1 MADNNINEIENEL
14 LQLLAADRQ
23 HWVKIY
29 RLMDT
34 VEREHAY
41 TTSSYTQWV
50 NQLADKAKVH
60 VSLLWARKKAGY
72 AYEQYAIRASK
83 RGITVPELGDQQV
96 SLSPD
101 NINLAIKIAGNNDKV
116 ADELI
121 DKIVAGELH
130 RTDLKRVWDETKKE
144 RVAKGQNPYRKSRH
158 DEGKDLSAESCAV
171 TAGAILYAIQHNS
184 EWVIDN
190 EHQTMCVSEVREH
203 REKQAPCYK
212 VLPELAVRPGTS
224 HNARRIDAAVFEDLN
239 KSVHDFDVDIH
250 GIEIKVDKNDLL
262 GDHKMAEYTSYVDY
276 FWIAIPED
284 LISFAEECAMPT
296 WGILVFRNGI
306 IHVQRRAARLEAIMR
321 SDTLVEA
328 VKRL

>member
-1 MADNNINEIENEL
+1 
-14 LQLLAADRQ
+14 
-23 HWVKIY
+23 
-29 RLMDT
+29 
-34 VEREHAY
+34 
-41 TTSSYTQWV
+41 
-50 NQLADKAKVH
+50 
-60 VSLLWARKKAGY
+60 
-72 AYEQYAIRASK
+72 
-83 RGITVPELGDQQV
+83 
-96 SLSPD
+96 
-101 NINLAIKIAGNNDKV
+101 
-116 ADELI
+116 
-121 DKIVAGELH
+121 
-130 RTDLKRVWDETKKE
+130 
-144 RVAKGQNPYRKSRH
+144 
-158 DEGKDLSAESCAV
+158 
-171 TAGAILYAIQHNS
+171 
-184 EWVIDN
+184 
-190 EHQTMCVSEVREH
+190 MCVSEVREH

-284 LISFAEECAMPT
+284 LISFAEECALPT

-306 IHVQRRAARLEAIMR
+306 IHVQHRAARLEAIMR